1 MSSRG
6 ARLKDEGTKLQVV
19 SAGAVAGLVSRFVL
33 CSMRILPLLSPAS
46 PFAKSTLKLTLFIAV

>member
-19 SAGAVAGLVSRFVL
+19 SAGAVAGLVSRFVI
-33 CSMRILPLLSPAS
+33 CSMRILPLLSSVS
-46 PFAKSTLKLTLFIAV
+46 PCVRKTLKLTLFIAI